1 MPQSGKNRGELRS
14 LLIQD
19 TTQGHQISWIRKTLS
34 HLPNTNDV
42 VKQLNG
48 EYGGNVNQGKA
59 AYYGGDY
66 FEKVFPRLSIIKDIK
81 ML

>member
-1 MPQSGKNRGELRS
+1 M
-14 LLIQD
+14 
-19 TTQGHQISWIRKTLS
+19 RKTLS

-48 EYGGNVNQGKA
+48 EYGGNVNQGMA
-59 AYYGGDY
+59 AYYGGEY